1 LSESQQVCDDLVAA
15 TAPAA
20 AQVAATDAAVT
31 LIAALDAAVAPLEA
45 EVADLTVRLEQAVAD
60 LDAKDAT
67 IAAQQADIE
76 AKSAALNAAADALDQ
91 ASAELDAQLAA
102 INDLR
107 ATIVAQRAEIAT
119 KDATITAQLDKIATQ
134 TATISAQVT
143 TINQRDAT
151 IAAQNTTIA
160 TQTATIA
167 ARDTTIAQ
175 QSATIAARNATI
187 TAQAATIATQAA
199 RIAELEDEL
208 SGQDA
213 SMSVGAIIG
222 SQCHTLSAFI
232 SQIGTPGVRRYFNG
246 GGFAPITQNSTI
258 QADLGKWDRLISY
271 KATTVNRTAL
281 LACLNSIPKDG
292 KRTVL
297 MCQNEPERSDKTDF
311 ATPALWRAYVN
322 DFIEQVVA
330 WCDAN
335 GRPDV
340 YPGWSFSY
348 WRPLTDP
355 TISEW
360 WPTCPNRA
368 RAVFGCQSYDPNNIK
383 TLEQQTKIP
392 IDRWRAAGGRLWM
405 LSEVATHRTGTD
417 GRDWIINGFNW
428 AANYGCLFAAYYD
441 DVVGKDGPW
450 CVIDSGQ
457 NAGLKATMPAIAV
470 TV

>member
-1 LSESQQVCDDLVAA
+1 LSESQQVCDALTAA
-15 TAPAA
+15 TAPAT
-20 AQVAATDAAVT
+20 AQVEATNAAVNH
-31 LIAALDAAVAPLEA
+31 IAALEAAVAPLEA
-45 EVADLTVRLEQAVAD
+45 EVADLTVRLEQAGAA
-60 LDAKDAT
+60 LDAKDAAHATEVAAKDATIGEQAAT
-67 IAAQQADIE
+67 IAGQ
-76 AKSAALNAAADALDQ
+76 SAT
-91 ASAELDAQLAA
+91 LA
-102 INDLR
+102 
-107 ATIVAQRAEIAT
+107 TQS
-119 KDATITAQLDKIATQ
+119 ATITAQLDKIATQ
-134 TATISAQVT
+134 TATISAQVA

-151 IAAQNTTIA
+151 IATQSATIA

-167 ARDTTIAQ
+167 ARNATIAQ
-175 QSATIAARNATI
+175 QSATMAARDAEIVTLK
-187 TAQAATIATQAA
+187 A
-199 RIAELEDEL
+199 RIAQLEDEL

-246 GGFAPITQNSTI
+246 GDFAPITQNNTV

-392 IDRWRAAGGRLWM
+392 VDRWRAAGGRLWM

-450 CVIDSGQ
+450 CVVDSGQ